1 MLSPS
6 LPIDP
11 SCRAR
16 NRWMQCVL
24 GGLVLVTL
32 VFAPERSA
40 AQSEDQVKAAFLL
53 NFARYVEW
61 PGAAFPAADAPVQ
74 ICVIGTDGFRQV
86 VANTTDG
93 KLVHERPVTAR
104 AIQSAEEAAD
114 CHVLYVGG
122 EALSG
127 AAGARALAKLRASN
141 LLIVG
146 DRKGFAEKGGIANFY
161 RAGNKIRFEVNPDFA
176 NEAGLKISSKLLRLA
191 RIVGAS

>member
-1 MLSPS
+1 MS
-6 LPIDP
+6 
-11 SCRAR
+11 
-16 NRWMQCVL
+16 CVL
-24 GGLVLVTL
+24 SGLAVATI
-32 VFAPERSA
+32 VFAAERSS

-61 PGAAFPAADAPVQ
+61 PSDAFGAAGAPVQ
-74 ICVIGTDGFRQV
+74 ICLIGTDGFRQV

-93 KLVHERPVTAR
+93 KMVHERPVTAR
-104 AIQSAEEAAD
+104 AIQNAEEAKD

-122 EALSG
+122 NALSG
-127 AAGARALAKLRASN
+127 AAGERDLAALRASH
-141 LLIVG
+141 LFIVG
-146 DRKGFAEKGGIANFY
+146 DRKGFAEAGGVANFY